1 MKLNPQ
7 HLASSTAKGEGIFS
21 SASAMTPIQSS
32 RAGPFRTKH
41 RTAQLPVTCTPLAT
55 YQGIIWLPARP
66 RQPSRAPAKPAPAP
80 QARQPRD
87 ERRDGTGRGGTGRGG
102 TGGERTPSRPSRGRP
117 RERRWRRRPAP
128 QHSTQLT
135 SLGEEAAACTEA
147 TYLSTSGF
155 VRRTMAPSPAVRPA
169 LVVTDLWSLARRKR
183 KKRKRRKAGTRAFKF
198 SLHTRRNAHQ
208 PPIAATRDVTA
219 RGGAALAHPERT
231 RTRTR
236 GASGRRAVG
245 CGSGGRLGCGTLG
258 RSARAAAALPV
269 PSSACVRP
277 C

>member
-7 HLASSTAKGEGIFS
+7 HLASSTAKGEGISS

-41 RTAQLPVTCTPLAT
+41 CTSQLPVTCTPLAR
-55 YQGIIWLPARP
+55 YQGIIWLPARPRPRP

-87 ERRDGTGRGGTGRGG
+87 ERRDGTGRDGAGRAGSGPHRGHPGGGRGSAA
-102 TGGERTPSRPSRGRP
+102 GGAGRP
-117 RERRWRRRPAP
+117 R
-128 QHSTQLT
+128 STQLT

>member
-87 ERRDGTGRGGTGRGG
+87 ERRDGTGRDGAGRAGSGPHRGHPGGGRGSAA
-102 TGGERTPSRPSRGRP
+102 GGAGRP
-117 RERRWRRRPAP
+117 R
-128 QHSTQLT
+128 STQLT

-169 LVVTDLWSLARRKR
+169 LVVSDLAGR
-183 KKRKRRKAGTRAFKF
+183 KRKRRKARTRA
-198 SLHTRRNAHQ
+198 
-208 PPIAATRDVTA
+208 
-219 RGGAALAHPERT
+219 
-231 RTRTR
+231 
-236 GASGRRAVG
+236 
-245 CGSGGRLGCGTLG
+245 
-258 RSARAAAALPV
+258 
-269 PSSACVRP
+269 
-277 C
+277 

>member
-55 YQGIIWLPARP
+55 YQGIIWLPAPASHPGLRQSPRP
-66 RQPSRAPAKPAPAP
+66 PLRPGNR
-80 QARQPRD
+80 
-87 ERRDGTGRGGTGRGG
+87 GTSGGTGRDGAGRDGAGRAGSGPHRGHPGG
-102 TGGERTPSRPSRGRP
+102 GRGSAAGGAGRP
-117 RERRWRRRPAP
+117 R
-128 QHSTQLT
+128 STQLT

>member
-1 MKLNPQ
+1 MRMHTRLTPAYRPCCIALCMHAVQ
-7 HLASSTAKGEGIFS
+7 HAAQRPT
-21 SASAMTPIQSS
+21 SAMQPIQSS

-41 RTAQLPVTCTPLAT
+41 CTSQLPVTCTPLAR
-55 YQGIIWLPARP
+55 YQGIIWLPARQPGHRRSP
-66 RQPSRAPAKPAPAP
+66 RPPLRPGNRGTSR
-80 QARQPRD
+80 RTG
-87 ERRDGTGRGGTGRGG
+87 RDGTGRRGA
-102 TGGERTPSRPSRGRP
+102 GGERTPPRPSRGSAAGGAGRA
-117 RERRWRRRPAP
+117 R
-128 QHSTQLT
+128 STQLT